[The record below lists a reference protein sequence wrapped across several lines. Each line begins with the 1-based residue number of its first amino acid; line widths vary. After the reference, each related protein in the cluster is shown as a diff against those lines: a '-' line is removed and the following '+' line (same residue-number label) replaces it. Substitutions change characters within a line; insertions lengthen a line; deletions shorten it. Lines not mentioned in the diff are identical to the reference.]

1 MSDLAAA
8 AANIGGPEDLVLRSA
23 KARAEATGTT
33 VEAILA
39 AWAGGGAA
47 PAAAALTP
55 EPGSIKDSAASA
67 PASADATPEPAE
79 SAPAASAPVP
89 TSNATPAR
97 VVAAARIPET
107 VTIEESYEWDQVT
120 TVRTA
125 GIKERTKSVI
135 PIWMLGLFTVL
146 PLFAVG
152 YITVNSAGPGCGKAG
167 QLAVDFRN
175 ELVNC
180 DLSAYE
186 GVGGGGGGQTDFIAN
201 GSATY
206 VTCAACHGA
215 NGQGGA
221 GPALSG
227 GSVLTTFSSC
237 SDHVTWVTLG
247 SAEWQAQFGN
257 TYGDT
262 DKPVAGGMQPWGD
275 SLSEE
280 EIRSVVLYERVAFG
294 GEALDTAIADCGLAA
309 APADGT
315 TPTDSTVPTSE
326 TPTTTA
332 TTAP

>member
-1 MSDLAAA
+1 MSDLAGA

-33 VEAILA
+33 VDAVLA
-39 AWAGGGAA
+39 AWAGGGAV
-47 PAAAALTP
+47 PAATTATP
-55 EPGSIKDSAASA
+55 DPGSAPEAAGSVMEA
-67 PASADATPEPAE
+67 ATADPEPAPE
-79 SAPAASAPVP
+79 AAPAASAPVP
-89 TSNATPAR
+89 APDGAPTRT
-97 VVAAARIPET
+97 VAAAPIPET

-135 PIWMLGLFTVL
+135 PIWMLGLFTIL

-206 VTCAACHGA
+206 ATCAACHGA

-247 SAEWQAQFGN
+247 SAGWQAEFGN
-257 TYGDT
+257 TYGDINT
-262 DKPVAGGMQPWGD
+262 PVAGGMQAWGE

-294 GEALDTAIADCGLAA
+294 GEPLDTAIADCGLAA

-315 TPTDSTVPTSE
+315 TPTDSTLPTGE
-326 TPTTTA
+326 TPS

>member
-8 AANIGGPEDLVLRSA
+8 AANIGGPEDLVMRSA

-33 VEAILA
+33 VDAVLA
-39 AWAGGGAA
+39 AWAGGGAT
-47 PAAAALTP
+47 PATTAATP
-55 EPGSIKDSAASA
+55 EPGSAPEAAGSVVET
-67 PASADATPEPAE
+67 ATPEPAPQA
-79 SAPAASAPVP
+79 APAASAPIPAPDDAP
-89 TSNATPAR
+89 TR
-97 VVAAARIPET
+97 MVAAAPIPET

-125 GIKERTKSVI
+125 GIKERTRSVI
-135 PIWMLGLFTVL
+135 PIWMLGLFTIL

-152 YITVNSAGPGCGKAG
+152 YITVNSAGPDCGKAG
-167 QLAVDFRN
+167 QLAIDFRN

-180 DLSAYE
+180 DLSAYK

-247 SAEWQAQFGN
+247 SAGWQAQFGN
-257 TYGDT
+257 TYGDIS
-262 DKPVAGGMQPWGD
+262 KPVAGGMQAWGE

-294 GEALDTAIADCGLAA
+294 GEPLDTAIADCGLAA

-315 TPTDSTVPTSE
+315 TTTDSTVPTGE

-332 TTAP
+332 P